1 MYALLLSMVVN
12 AAECK
17 ECNAS
22 ARVSAA
28 VAVNKGLLR
37 NRSGEQSCANGGCVP
52 PRNSLNAVEL
62 RRTHNRGRLFGS
74 SVSKCSGGKCR

>member
-17 ECNAS
+17 ECNVA

-37 NRSGEQSCANGGCVP
+37 NRSGEQSCAKNNCVP
-52 PRNSLNAVEL
+52 PRSILNAVEKKQSQI
-62 RRTHNRGRLFGS
+62 RGRLFGS
-74 SVSKCSGGKCR
+74 SVSSCSGGKCR